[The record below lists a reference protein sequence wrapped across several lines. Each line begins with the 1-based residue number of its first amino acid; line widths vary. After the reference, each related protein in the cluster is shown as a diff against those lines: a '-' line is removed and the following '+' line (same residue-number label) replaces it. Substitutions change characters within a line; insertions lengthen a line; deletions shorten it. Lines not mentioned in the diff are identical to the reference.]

1 MEHDDQLIGASI
13 VFTVTCLI
21 TMLICKFVPGYMRG
35 NLLID
40 AVVAILTFSAIFLMI
55 IVVIAIFQK

>member
-1 MEHDDQLIGASI
+1 
-13 VFTVTCLI
+13 
-21 TMLICKFVPGYMRG
+21 MLICKFVPGYMRG